1 MPLFS
6 CVWYLQYIN
15 ESHILLF
22 IFQDISCQDDESQED
37 ESEADD
43 DNLSEEASSGRQTP
57 SDVKQVSK
65 RRKLPGPAA
74 VMAEAVSVLSSLKS
88 RRSSITPPPVPQ
100 MPTPIIIEDEDLTF
114 AKYLANEI
122 RKVKHQRVKH
132 GLKMKLQNAI
142 FEAQQEDEDSIR
154 QLTPRPWKSHQK
166 AVNSGGFL
174 AEMQSDMNSQ
184 YMTSSELSAS
194 ISYPTTYTN
203 M

>member
-1 MPLFS
+1 
-6 CVWYLQYIN
+6 
-15 ESHILLF
+15 
-22 IFQDISCQDDESQED
+22 
-37 ESEADD
+37 
-43 DNLSEEASSGRQTP
+43 
-57 SDVKQVSK
+57 
-65 RRKLPGPAA
+65 
-74 VMAEAVSVLSSLKS
+74 
-88 RRSSITPPPVPQ
+88 